1 MPNDIQ
7 AQTADGVIHSFPA
20 GTSPQAMDAAIR
32 MYTTNL
38 QAHNQLASTSMN
50 KVDPITGGQ
59 VTPQQEQ
66 DINNRAASVQ
76 NNLHTPVTNASLIYA
91 APILGA
97 TPLAS
102 LGKFASSAGTGLLG
116 AGAGRFAARE
126 LGGGEDAQDAAGFAG
141 GMLGSIAGYHEPPA
155 RVGFG
160 RFSVGVPDYLRPAG
174 AAQEAQQ
181 SIGAF
186 MNRGYKPAPVSPE
199 PLSPNYTATNAVRD
213 TPFTLPAP
221 SGASSTTTG
230 SSSVRYGELPEQID
244 PLAQAVKNRT
254 AAYLPTRMPT
264 QPEPTPQV
272 DPLAQAVKNRTA
284 AYLPTRMPAPPE
296 VPEAID
302 PLASAVKN
310 RTAAYLPTRMP
321 TRAPVG
327 AVTAPLAPGYSLS
340 SGVRDTPF
348 TLPAPSPESVSAT
361 SSSPVTYAGASSVT
375 SGETAM
381 NGSVARPA
389 GSLIKTP
396 DELRSFDQMMSI
408 AKRNASERG
417 MQFAGGMVPAEGR
430 KVPYTPTATTYDPF
444 SSSRGTTQFDEFGN
458 PIKRNQ

>member
-213 TPFTLPAP
+213 TPFTLPSP
-221 SGASSTTTG
+221 S
-230 SSSVRYGELPEQID
+230 
-244 PLAQAVKNRT
+244 
-254 AAYLPTRMPT
+254 
-264 QPEPTPQV
+264 
-272 DPLAQAVKNRTA
+272 
-284 AYLPTRMPAPPE
+284 
-296 VPEAID
+296 
-302 PLASAVKN
+302 ASAV
-310 RTAAYLPTRMP
+310 
-321 TRAPVG
+321 
-327 AVTAPLAPGYSLS
+327 
-340 SGVRDTPF
+340 
-348 TLPAPSPESVSAT
+348 SAT
-361 SSSPVTYAGASSVT
+361 TSTPVQYAGAGSVT